1 MYWPSIS
8 LWIFTMDFCGQILPI
23 TITKGYSESCLKM
36 FIFILNCM
44 RPSLYFF
51 NLRFLLVPCCFK
63 LSFMNYLASLL
74 IFPTYC
80 HDWFHGLGEGD
91 SSCQSFA
98 FWVNQVLVLTLE
110 PHGWPVCSLPF
121 PRGQKLL
128 WKRGDSIPASWGT
141 SALHNIPAATPVST
155 LHKSSQSSAVL

>member
-1 MYWPSIS
+1 
-8 LWIFTMDFCGQILPI
+8 LWSNPAHYNYQRLQWVLFKDVYFH
-23 TITKGYSESCLKM
+23 SEVYEALAV
-36 FIFILNCM
+36 F
-44 RPSLYFF
+44 FF

-63 LSFMNYLASLL
+63 LSFMNHLASLL

-91 SSCQSFA
+91 GSCRSFA

-128 WKRGDSIPASWGT
+128 WKRGDSIPASWGA